1 MSQSFDPKGLAV
13 GVPPRRMSV
22 AEKLKLDSERG
33 RRRQDPA
40 EVAQQAAQV
49 MVGACPRGY
58 VRSNAALEASL
69 LPVQGPAGQHF
80 PASLPV

>member
-1 MSQSFDPKGLAV
+1 
-13 GVPPRRMSV
+13 MSV

-49 MVGACPRGY
+49 SGACPCAER
-58 VRSNAALEASL
+58 LFASTARL
-69 LPVQGPAGQHF
+69 SIWADPKRMLTSSAFLRAFHCGH
-80 PASLPV
+80 